1 MNAEWP
7 NLCKLV
13 EGSGLALPRLDYTSE
28 PYPAAELRKRASES
42 TDPWVIGLL
51 TRLAEQPATLNA
63 LNRQPTDVRNLNAC
77 MHYLVA
83 SKLEVPKRARE
94 RVATAW
100 HIKTSMLK
108 DAFTSHGATAAAW
121 LDNLIEHIDARSEF
135 ATYDDVHRAI
145 DADLTLRAAAMGR
158 DFRRRLL

>member
-1 MNAEWP
+1 MSAEWP
-7 NLCKLV
+7 HITALV
-13 EGSGLALPRLDYTSE
+13 EGSGLTAPRLDYPAE
-28 PYPAAELRKRASES
+28 PYPAEELRKRASES
-42 TDPWVIGLL
+42 MDPWFIDLL

-83 SKLEVPKRARE
+83 SKLEIPKRARE

-100 HIKTSMLK
+100 RIKPSMLK
-108 DAFTSHGATAAAW
+108 DAFTLHGATAAAW

-135 ATYDDVHRAI
+135 ATHEDIHRAI
-145 DADLTLRAAAMGR
+145 DADLTLRAAEMAR
-158 DFRRRLL
+158 DFRRRPL